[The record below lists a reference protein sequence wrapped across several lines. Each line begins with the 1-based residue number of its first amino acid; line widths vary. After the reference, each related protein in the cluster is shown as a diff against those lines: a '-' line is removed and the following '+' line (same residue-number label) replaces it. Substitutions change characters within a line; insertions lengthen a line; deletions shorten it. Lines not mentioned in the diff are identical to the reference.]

1 MVGVGVGLG
10 LLGLGLGF
18 GRYLAQQLRG
28 EHVLDAALAVDEG
41 HADARAD
48 AMLDVRQREVGCAQ
62 VAQQAAGGTALAGL
76 ALVRVRVI
84 GFGRVGVGVRVKV
97 S

>member
-76 ALVRVRVI
+76 ALVRV
-84 GFGRVGVGVRVKV
+84 GVRVRGG
-97 S
+97 SGWG